1 MTTTSRSRRLAGI
14 QSAAILLCLGAA
26 AALLS
31 FSRPAAAQNAKTP
44 DPCALLTRA
53 EIKAAIGQE
62 VGEGKVNPNANPSVG
77 VTCQYV
83 VGSYGTFSIL
93 IKTARPEEN
102 AGKVKAE
109 LKKRNI
115 AVTDAAGTGDQSFFS
130 SMGYGMIQLNTFKGP
145 HYLIITML
153 VQESTEAAQ
162 KTAAEKLMRLALTR
176 I

>member
-1 MTTTSRSRRLAGI
+1 MKKCARWISIVCIVTAADLIGIAG
-14 QSAAILLCLGAA
+14 
-26 AALLS
+26 
-31 FSRPAAAQNAKTP
+31 PAAAQGAKKP

-53 EIKAAIGQE
+53 EIKAAVGQE
-62 VGEGKVNPNANPSVG
+62 VSEGKPNLNANPVVG
-77 VTCQYV
+77 STCQYV

-109 LKKRNI
+109 LKKGNI
-115 AVTDAAGTGDQSFFS
+115 TVTDAAGIGDQSFYS
-130 SMGYGMIQLNTFKGP
+130 SMGYGMIQLNTFKGSY
-145 HYLIITML
+145 YLIITML
-153 VQESTEAAQ
+153 VPESTEAAQ